1 MNPRF
6 GRVITAM
13 ITPFNSDG
21 SLDVQGACDL
31 AQWLAEQGNNALVLA
46 GTTGES
52 PTITQDEQIQLV
64 EAVAQAVD
72 IPVIAGA
79 GSNDTR
85 SAITNT
91 QRCEQAGA
99 KGILSV
105 TPYYN
110 RPSQAG
116 LYEHY
121 LRISDSTEL
130 PIMLYDIPIRT
141 GRKLESE
148 TMLRLAEETENI
160 VAVKDAAGDI
170 EATAE
175 LVAQAPD
182 GFEVYSG
189 EDALTLQ
196 LLTVGAVGT
205 VSVASHWITPE
216 TVSLMESFFSGD
228 LDKAKQINQQ
238 LIPSYD
244 FESGDLNPNPIPTK
258 AMMKVLG
265 LPGGDCRLPMGPE
278 PEGLQEKARDIL
290 EGLGRL

>member
-64 EAVAQAVD
+64 EAVVQAVD

-175 LVAQAPD
+175 LVAQAPE

-196 LLTVGAVGT
+196 LLAVGAVGT
-205 VSVASHWITPE
+205 VSVASHWTTPE

>member
-1 MNPRF
+1 MVEIGDR
-6 GRVITAM
+6 
-13 ITPFNSDG
+13 
-21 SLDVQGACDL
+21 SLDVKGACDL
-31 AQWLAEQGNNALVLA
+31 AQWLAHQGNDALVLA

-52 PTITQDEQIQLV
+52 PTITQDEQIKLVKAVV
-64 EAVAQAVD
+64 EAVE

-79 GSNDTR
+79 GSNDTK

-91 QRCEQAGA
+91 QRCEEAGA

-121 LRISDSTEL
+121 LQISESTEL

-148 TMLRLAEETENI
+148 TILRLAQETENI
-160 VAVKDAAGDI
+160 VAVKDAAGDV
-170 EATAE
+170 EATAQLISE
-175 LVAQAPD
+175 APE

-189 EDALTLQ
+189 EDALTLE
-196 LLTVGAVGT
+196 LLVVGAVGT
-205 VSVASHWITPE
+205 VSVASHWTTPE
-216 TVSLMESFFSGD
+216 TVSLMESFFSGKID
-228 LDKAKQINQQ
+228 EAQEMNRKLV
-238 LIPSYD
+238 PSYD
-244 FESGDLNPNPIPTK
+244 FESGDLNPNPVPTK

-278 PEGLQEKARDIL
+278 PEGLQEKARSVL
-290 EGLGRL
+290 MGLGRH

>member
-21 SLDVQGACDL
+21 SLDVQGACVL

-196 LLTVGAVGT
+196 LLAVGAVGT
-205 VSVASHWITPE
+205 VSVASHWTTPE

>member
-13 ITPFNSDG
+13 ITPFNSDD
-21 SLDVQGACDL
+21 SLDIQGACDL

-205 VSVASHWITPE
+205 VSVASHWTTPE

>member
-1 MNPRF
+1 MTPRF

-13 ITPFNSDG
+13 ITPFNEDG
-21 SLDVQGACDL
+21 SLDVKGACDL
-31 AQWLAEQGNNALVLA
+31 AQWLAHQGNDALVLA

-52 PTITQDEQIQLV
+52 PTITQDEQIKLVKAVV
-64 EAVAQAVD
+64 EAVE

-79 GSNDTR
+79 GSNDTK

-91 QRCEQAGA
+91 QRCEEAGA

-121 LRISDSTEL
+121 LQISESTEL

-148 TMLRLAEETENI
+148 TILRLAQETENI
-160 VAVKDAAGDI
+160 VAVKDAAGDV
-170 EATAE
+170 EATAQLISE
-175 LVAQAPD
+175 APE

-189 EDALTLQ
+189 EDALTLE
-196 LLTVGAVGT
+196 LLVVGAVGT
-205 VSVASHWITPE
+205 VSVASHWTTPE
-216 TVSLMESFFSGD
+216 TVSLMESFFSGKID
-228 LDKAKQINQQ
+228 EAQEMNRKLV
-238 LIPSYD
+238 PSYD
-244 FESGDLNPNPIPTK
+244 FESGDLNPNPVPTK

-278 PEGLQEKARDIL
+278 PEGLQEKARSVL
-290 EGLGRL
+290 MGLGRH

>member
-1 MNPRF
+1 MKPRF

-13 ITPFNSDG
+13 ITPFNEDC
-21 SLDVQGACDL
+21 SLDVKGACDL
-31 AQWLAEQGNNALVLA
+31 AQWLAHQGNDALVLA

-52 PTITQDEQIQLV
+52 PTITQDEQIKLVKAVV
-64 EAVAQAVD
+64 EAVE

-79 GSNDTR
+79 GSNDTK

-91 QRCEQAGA
+91 QRCEEAGA

-121 LRISDSTEL
+121 LQISESTEL

-148 TMLRLAEETENI
+148 TILRLAQETENI
-160 VAVKDAAGDI
+160 VAVKDAAGDV
-170 EATAE
+170 EATAQLISE
-175 LVAQAPD
+175 APE

-189 EDALTLQ
+189 EDALTLE
-196 LLTVGAVGT
+196 LLVVGAVGT
-205 VSVASHWITPE
+205 VSVASHWTTPE
-216 TVSLMESFFSGD
+216 TVSLMESFFSGKID
-228 LDKAKQINQQ
+228 EAQEMNRKLV
-238 LIPSYD
+238 PSYD
-244 FESGDLNPNPIPTK
+244 FESGDLNPNPVPTK

-278 PEGLQEKARDIL
+278 PEGLQEKARSVL
-290 EGLGRL
+290 MGLGRH